1 MFNIVLS
8 FFCLLLT
15 AVAQTTY
22 PAPLPCQGTCTNVH
36 DGSIIKKGSKGPYY
50 RFSGTGGITIHIAPD
65 LTGPWT
71 KVGTALD
78 DGTDRWAPDVSLV
91 GDTYYL
97 YFSISS
103 WGTQNSRIALA
114 TSTTMHPGDWQ
125 DLGSTGVESR
135 DGDAYNAIDG
145 NLLQDRSGNYLTFG
159 SFWGG
164 LYQVPMSS
172 PPTTASGTPYN
183 VELNDTGSRPSE
195 GPYLFNYGS
204 WYYLF
209 WSSGQCCK
217 YDTERP
223 AQGEEYKIMVCRSDS
238 PTGPFEDFN
247 QIPCTQNGG
256 TQVLASHDNV
266 YGPGGQGIY
275 HDPTYGPIIYYHYV
289 DITVGFADGQK
300 LLGINKL
307 DFSSGWPVLV
317 S

>member
-1 MFNIVLS
+1 M
-8 FFCLLLT
+8 
-15 AVAQTTY
+15 
-22 PAPLPCQGTCTNVH
+22 
-36 DGSIIKKGSKGPYY
+36 
-50 RFSGTGGITIHIAPD
+50 
-65 LTGPWT
+65 
-71 KVGTALD
+71 
-78 DGTDRWAPDVSLV
+78 

-238 PTGPFEDFN
+238 PTGPFVRL
-247 QIPCTQNGG
+247 I
-256 TQVLASHDNV
+256 HV
-266 YGPGGQGIY
+266 Y
-275 HDPTYGPIIYYHYV
+275 V
-289 DITVGFADGQK
+289 
-300 LLGINKL
+300 
-307 DFSSGWPVLV
+307 VLV
-317 S
+317 ADHFAFRRISTRSLALKTAERRCSPLMTTSTDLVDRVSIMTRRTGRSFTTTMLTLPLVSLMVRNYLESISWTFQAGGRYW